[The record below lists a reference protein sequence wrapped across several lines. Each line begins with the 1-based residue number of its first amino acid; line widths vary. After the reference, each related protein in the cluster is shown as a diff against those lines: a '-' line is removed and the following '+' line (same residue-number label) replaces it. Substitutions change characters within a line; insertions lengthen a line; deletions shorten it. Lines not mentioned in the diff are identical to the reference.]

1 MGPRRSG
8 VYKPGSRTRAN
19 GFKGSTGWPKRGA
32 AAASSLAAIK
42 DASPEV
48 EEASSSVVERVS
60 SQVVEKA
67 SSLVVERASSP
78 VAEKVSSPVVGNVS
92 RAAVGQALTPVV
104 RKKTLSQVAGKAL
117 SPVVKN
123 GALLRSRNASSQ
135 APMRKK
141 PAGQQNELPEIEEI
155 FEDRAKHR
163 CTSPSTPPKRS
174 RFSSS
179 SRPQDRDYIICS

>member
-60 SQVVEKA
+60 SQAVEKA

-78 VAEKVSSPVVGNVS
+78 VAEKSFKPRG
-92 RAAVGQALTPVV
+92 
-104 RKKTLSQVAGKAL
+104 RKCFKSGGGTGFDPGGEEENFKPGGGK
-117 SPVVKN
+117 
-123 GALLRSRNASSQ
+123 GF
-135 APMRKK
+135 K
-141 PAGQQNELPEIEEI
+141 PGGE
-155 FEDRAKHR
+155 KR
-163 CTSPSTPPKRS
+163 CTSEKQKCFKPGAHAKEASWPTKRVA
-174 RFSSS
+174 RN
-179 SRPQDRDYIICS
+179 